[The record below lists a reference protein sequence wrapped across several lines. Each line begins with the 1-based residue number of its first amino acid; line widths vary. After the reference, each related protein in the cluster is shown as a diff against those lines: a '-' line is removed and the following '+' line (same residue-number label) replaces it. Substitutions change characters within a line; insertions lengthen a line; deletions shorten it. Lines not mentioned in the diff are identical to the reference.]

1 MPILRFSLKEQYQA
15 LVYMISPSKSVLL
28 KRLSRKE
35 VASEAGSSV
44 NEVFSSALTGA
55 ASDVP
60 VLPTKER
67 FSVGTNK

>member
-1 MPILRFSLKEQYQA
+1 
-15 LVYMISPSKSVLL
+15 VLL